1 LAKYILNHDN
11 VTPVE
16 VEGLFGGAGKFL
28 RFPLY
33 SETEAPPFN
42 LIAVTEMA
50 PGARVGLHVQPDQ
63 QELLYIL
70 EGGGRFTL
78 DGETTAVRTGD
89 AILANAG
96 THFGLANTGASPLRY
111 LVVKCRYIDTTARA
125 E

>member
-1 LAKYILNHDN
+1 LAKYILNPDN
-11 VTPVE
+11 VTPAE
-16 VEGLFGGAGKFL
+16 IEGFHGGVGKLL

-33 SETEAPPFN
+33 SETEAPPFTVV
-42 LIAVTEMA
+42 AVTEMA
-50 PGARVGLHVQPDQ
+50 SGARVGLHVQPDQ

-89 AILANAG
+89 AILAAAG
-96 THFGLANTGASPLRY
+96 TNFGLANTGASPLRY
-111 LVVKCRYIDTTARA
+111 LVVKCRVFDTTARS

>member
-1 LAKYILNHDN
+1 
-11 VTPVE
+11 
-16 VEGLFGGAGKFL
+16 
-28 RFPLY
+28 
-33 SETEAPPFN
+33 
-42 LIAVTEMA
+42 MA

-96 THFGLANTGASPLRY
+96 ANFGLANTGASPLRY
-111 LVVKCRYIDTTARA
+111 LVVKCRLFDTTIRG